1 MKNKFDKFQREKSI
15 RLLRKDT
22 DVNEQDKLF
31 NVIPTHKSMQGSSAS
46 IDVLHF
52 TVTVPFSI
60 MNKTYNSVI
69 NKKTTGDVILHVMVF
84 VNNVNIQIFDR

>member
-1 MKNKFDKFQREKSI
+1 MNR
-15 RLLRKDT
+15 T
-22 DVNEQDKLF
+22 NY
-31 NVIPTHKSMQGSSAS
+31 PTLYPHTNQWKGTV

-52 TVTVPFSI
+52 TVTVPSSI

>member
-1 MKNKFDKFQREKSI
+1 M

-22 DVNEQDKLF
+22 DVNEQDKLS
-31 NVIPTHKSMQGSSAS
+31 NVIPTHKSMQGNSVS

-52 TVTVPFSI
+52 TVTVPSSI

-69 NKKTTGDVILHVMVF
+69 NKKTTGDVILQVIVF
-84 VNNVNIQIFDR
+84 VNNMNIQIFDR